1 MTARPIEFDVVAPGT
16 TPRGDI
22 KLTVLLQEAFRNC
35 KALAGGDGVTV
46 LEAAGM
52 RAHDVGVDGRH
63 RTWERAQTVTAS
75 AVPPIC

>member
-63 RTWERAQTVTAS
+63 RAWERAQTDHGFCS
-75 AVPPIC
+75 SPIC